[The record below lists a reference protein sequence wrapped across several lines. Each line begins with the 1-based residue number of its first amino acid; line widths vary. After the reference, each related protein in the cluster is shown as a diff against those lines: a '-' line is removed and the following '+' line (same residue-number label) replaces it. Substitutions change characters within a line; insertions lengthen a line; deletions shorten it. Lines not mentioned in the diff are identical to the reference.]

1 VESLEPVGEFYDLG
15 PIAARLNRRYF
26 GGRLRFDI
34 TWGRRVPAG
43 RRRRQRQIT
52 LGLCHSEDRV
62 IRIHRILD
70 SPDVPLFYLEYVIYH
85 EMAHLAVPSRV
96 CPESGRRF
104 HHTPE
109 FYDLERRY
117 PRYREALLWQN
128 ANLDRML

>member
-1 VESLEPVGEFYDLG
+1 LAALAQFIVRPTEEARAAIRLFAARAENSRRHRKPVPVESLEPVGEFYDLG

-85 EMAHLAVPSRV
+85 EMAHLAVPS
-96 CPESGRRF
+96 
-104 HHTPE
+104 
-109 FYDLERRY
+109 
-117 PRYREALLWQN
+117 
-128 ANLDRML
+128 